1 MWVFDRLFDYIHWR
15 VMFSCCTFQLCCL
28 APIAALLLTYE
39 TPQVSDHKEMI
50 SKVFTNL
57 NPGGW
62 AEFFDWG
69 CETIGADADA
79 EERLQRSSWEK
90 WVNYLV
96 AGGTALGRDFT
107 APRKYKQ

>member
-1 MWVFDRLFDYIHWR
+1 M
-15 VMFSCCTFQLCCL
+15 
-28 APIAALLLTYE
+28 AAGLLTCE
-39 TPQVSDHKEMI
+39 THQVSDHKEII
-50 SKVFTNL
+50 SKVFSNL